1 MAKQIDI
8 NSLANAIYQGRIT
21 PRNLPET
28 VYHVNAEKIV
38 DGIYKGYGKTLKDI
52 AYDSP
57 EFKMLNSLRENAYI
71 FSGAKTFQQTLQ
83 MTEAITDGDRVL
95 PFDEFKEKVESL
107 NIQFNENYLE
117 TEYTTAIASSQNA
130 SSWERFEQDAETLPY
145 LTYQTIG
152 EACDICLPLD
162 GITLP
167 VNDAFWNKY
176 YPPNH
181 FNCFCLCFNSDD
193 ESNLTS
199 KSVRDKEMERLGDV
213 VSDTFQM
220 NSGKSGQVFDKDH
233 PYFLVPKEYKE
244 LAKDNFGL
252 KIPKPDD
259 E

>member
-8 NSLANAIYQGRIT
+8 NSLANAIYQGKIT
-21 PRNLPET
+21 PRNLPEV
-28 VYHVNAEKIV
+28 VYHFNAEKIV
-38 DGIYKGYGKTLKDI
+38 DGIYKGFGKSIKDV

-71 FSGAKTFQQTLQ
+71 FSGAKTFQQTLA
-83 MTEAITDGDRVL
+83 MTEAMTDGDKVL
-95 PFDEFKEKVESL
+95 SFDDFKSKVEDL
-107 NIQFNENYLE
+107 NIKFNENYLE
-117 TEYTTAIASSQNA
+117 TEYNTAIASSQNA
-130 SSWERFEQDAETLPY
+130 SSWERFEQDADVLPF

-152 EACDICLPLD
+152 EACEICLPLD

-167 VNDAFWNKY
+167 VDDEFWNKY

-181 FNCFCLCFNSDD
+181 FNCFCICMNSDND
-193 ESNLTS
+193 ANLTS
-199 KSVRDKEMERLGDV
+199 KDVRNNEMQRLGDL
-213 VSDTFQM
+213 VSDTFQT

-244 LAKDNFGL
+244 FAKDNFGL
-252 KIPKPDD
+252 TIPKPED